1 MDLSIPA
8 IVAALAVGASEEQV
22 TITARRLTPT
32 APGEQAAR
40 EEAARVAGGAN
51 VIGRDEYA
59 NGRASNLQDVFSLTP
74 GVFIQPRFGAEE
86 ARLSIRGSGLQ
97 RTFHM
102 RGINLLQDGVPLT
115 LADGGGDFQA
125 VEPLALAYTE
135 VFRGANALEYGGT
148 TLGGSINFVSPSG
161 FDGAGLRPRLEGG
174 SFGYRRALVSVG
186 DSLGAVDYFASLSA
200 YEQDGFRDWSQQEN
214 ERFFGNLGWRLS
226 DAVAT
231 RFFLAAVHTDSQLP
245 GSLTKAQ
252 LQADPEQA
260 NAGSLAGRQ
269 KRDFDL
275 YRLANLTVID
285 LDGRSLELSAGY
297 SYKDLWHPIFQ
308 VLQQRSND
316 MNVGARYVDER
327 PLAGRVNR
335 LVAGI
340 APSWNRVSDNRFMN
354 VAGRKGTRTAQS
366 EQRSHNFTAFVE
378 NQLDITQHWT
388 LVTGAQWTHAERRY
402 EDAFLT
408 NGDQSL
414 DVSYSQL
421 SPKLGFLWRAG
432 ETWTVFGNLSDSFEP
447 PSFGELTGGVGVDLL
462 DAQSARTV
470 ELGTRGEL
478 ARVKWDVV
486 AYAARVRDELLSLNT
501 PGGQPLGTVNAPR
514 ADHRGLELG
523 AQLGISSDVSWRS
536 SYLWNDFRFDG
547 NATYGD
553 NRLPGIPEHL
563 YRGELRWSP
572 RDDYFL
578 ALTGEWVPESYAVD
592 MANSLFADSHALWGL
607 KVGRDAGRGISWFV
621 EGRNLADRVYAATTG
636 VIADARGLDSAQF
649 LPGDGRSVYAGI
661 SWSAN

>member
-1 MDLSIPA
+1 MDISIA
-8 IVAALAVGASEEQV
+8 ACVAVLAVGASQEQV

-32 APGEQAAR
+32 APGELAAR

-51 VIGRDEYA
+51 VVSRDDYA
-59 NGRASNLQDVFSLTP
+59 GGRASNLQDVFALTP

-135 VFRGANALEYGGT
+135 VLRGANALEYGGT

-174 SFGYRRALVSVG
+174 SFGYRRALVSAG
-186 DSLGAVDYFASLSA
+186 DTFGRVDYFASLSA
-200 YEQDGFRDWSQQEN
+200 YGQDGFRDWSQQEN
-214 ERFFGNLGWRLS
+214 ERFFGNIGWRLS
-226 DAVAT
+226 DAVGT
-231 RFFLAAVHTDSQLP
+231 RFFVAAVHTDSQLP

-252 LQADPEQA
+252 LREDPEAA
-260 NAGSLAGRQ
+260 NPGSLAGRQ

-275 YRLANLTVID
+275 YRLANLTVIE
-285 LDGRSLELSAGY
+285 LDGRSIELSAGY

-316 MNVGARYVDER
+316 VNAGVRYVDER
-327 PLAGRVNR
+327 SLAGRENR

-340 APSWNRVSDNRFMN
+340 SPSWNRVSDNRFTN
-354 VAGRKGTRTAQS
+354 VAGRKGARTAQS
-366 EQRSHNFTAFVE
+366 EQRSQNLTAFIE
-378 NQLDITQHWT
+378 NQLDISRDWT
-388 LVTGAQWTHAERRY
+388 LVTGAQWSRAERRY
-402 EDAFLT
+402 DDAFLA

-414 DVSYSQL
+414 DTSYSQL

-432 ETWTVFGNLSDSFEP
+432 TSWTVFGNLSDSFEP
-447 PSFGELTGGVGVDLL
+447 PSFGELTGGVGVNLL
-462 DAQSARTV
+462 DAQTARTV
-470 ELGTRGEL
+470 EIGTRGEA
-478 ARVKWDVV
+478 ARVTWDVV
-486 AYAARVRDELLSLNT
+486 AYSARVRDELLSLNT
-501 PGGQPLGTVNAPR
+501 PAGQPLGTVNAPR
-514 ADHRGLELG
+514 ANHRGLELG
-523 AQLGISSDVSWRS
+523 AQLDVARGVSWRS

-572 RDDYFL
+572 RADYFL
-578 ALTGEWVPESYAVD
+578 ALTSEWSPKDYAVD
-592 MANSLFADSHALWGL
+592 MASSLFADSHILWGL

-661 SWSAN
+661 AWRAD